1 MGQCLEAADE
11 LASLGWS
18 ATVADARFAK
28 PLDKMLILRLAK
40 EHEVLI
46 TIEEGAVG
54 GFAAHVMNYLAN
66 EGLFDKGLKFR
77 AMTLPDIF
85 IEHDSPDRQ
94 YTLAGLN
101 RVDIVA
107 TALTALG
114 EEAAI
119 QAAVQPARA

>member
-18 ATVADARFAK
+18 TTVADARFAK

-54 GFAAHVMNYLAN
+54 GFAAHVMNYLAS
-66 EGLFDKGLKFR
+66 EGQFDKGLKFR

-85 IEHDSPDRQ
+85 IEQDSPDRQ

-114 EEAAI
+114 EEDAI
-119 QAAVQPARA
+119 QAAVRLARA